1 MNRVK
6 NALWQSHADRP
17 FYFADIQ
24 IAQGMVAAL
33 LDCPLCR
40 RGAKGTEA
48 RL

>member
-1 MNRVK
+1 VK

-24 IAQGMVAAL
+24 IAVDLVTAYF
-33 LDCPLCR
+33 DCPLCR
-40 RGAKGTEA
+40 RRAKSREA